1 MREVLS
7 MVLTNIVA
15 AALEDPL
22 IDTKGEQTII
32 IFVWVLLIAIA
43 TSVGLFSRRIEYALA
58 VAFVT
63 SVITIAFFLIP

>member
-1 MREVLS
+1 MDIQITSRFIEL
-7 MVLTNIVA
+7 MAVA
-15 AALEDPL
+15 EDPL
-22 IDTKGEQTII
+22 IDWKGEQTVV

-63 SVITIAFFLIP
+63 SIIAIAFFIIP

>member
-1 MREVLS
+1 